1 MTKQYSNGEIT
12 VVWKPDLCRHTGIC
26 ARGLPMVFDPRRRPW
41 VVLDSADSATI
52 AAQVARGKVGAVVEP
67 PHGGRDAL
75 PDVRGDPRLV
85 VDDSGHRLQA
95 HAGECRHVTHG
106 GSRTLT

>member
-26 ARGLPMVFDPRRRPW
+26 ARGLPAVFDPRRVPW

-52 AAQVARGKVGAVVEP
+52 SAQVDRCPSGA
-67 PHGGRDAL
+67 
-75 PDVRGDPRLV
+75 
-85 VDDSGHRLQA
+85 
-95 HAGECRHVTHG
+95 
-106 GSRTLT
+106 LTWFKNE